1 MTEPK
6 SLSRD
11 QVLALRGLRLPSI
24 ALKGLQ
30 RAGIYCQPAIS
41 IQFQQAAQDYAI
53 RGVES
58 GGAVAQI
65 GAYCGFV
72 GDAGSPLPVLQA
84 VHVLGVNGL
93 HGTVLSPSL
102 VRVQMLRAV
111 TTYELL
117 LTRHLL
123 VHVEGKARP
132 RLQNSV
138 LFHAKHGVLDME
150 LWGRDGRLRGMV
162 IPVFYNRSGEQIT
175 FPDRFHDAVLRV
187 VAGTSCVGCR
197 HNHLLTSCTPL
208 TDWGETDAS

>member
-6 SLSRD
+6 SLRRD

-24 ALKGLQ
+24 ALKGLGL
-30 RAGIYCQPAIS
+30 AGIYCQPAIS
-41 IQFQQAAQDYAI
+41 IQFQQAAERYAI

-84 VHVLGVNGL
+84 VHTLGVNGL

-102 VRVQMLRAV
+102 VRVQMLRAG

-117 LTRHLL
+117 LTHHAL
-123 VHVEGKARP
+123 VYLEGKARP
-132 RLQNSV
+132 RLQN
-138 LFHAKHGVLDME
+138 
-150 LWGRDGRLRGMV
+150 
-162 IPVFYNRSGEQIT
+162 
-175 FPDRFHDAVLRV
+175 
-187 VAGTSCVGCR
+187 
-197 HNHLLTSCTPL
+197 
-208 TDWGETDAS
+208 